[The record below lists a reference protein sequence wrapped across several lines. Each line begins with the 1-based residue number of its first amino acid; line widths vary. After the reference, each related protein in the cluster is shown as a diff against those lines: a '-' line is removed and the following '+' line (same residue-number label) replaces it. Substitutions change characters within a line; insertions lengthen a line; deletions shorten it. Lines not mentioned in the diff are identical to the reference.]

1 MPSEADEQLE
11 SIRRL
16 LLSVVLLLGVGV
28 AALGD
33 IAVAVRGYETLIPTV
48 ARATGIVSVIVV
60 IVQIF
65 SGGFRTEPEDT
76 D

>member
-65 SGGFRTEPEDT
+65 SGGFRTEPEDA

>member
-48 ARATGIVSVIVV
+48 ARATGIVRVIVV

-65 SGGFRTEPEDT
+65 SGGFRTEPEDA

>member
-16 LLSVVLLLGVGV
+16 LLSVVVLLGVGV

-33 IAVAVRGYETLIPTV
+33 IAVAIRGYETLIPTV
-48 ARATGIVSVIVV
+48 ARAAGIVSVIVV

-65 SGGFRTEPEDT
+65 SG
-76 D
+76 

>member
-33 IAVAVRGYETLIPTV
+33 IAVAVRGYETLIQTV

-65 SGGFRTEPEDT
+65 SG
-76 D
+76 

>member
-65 SGGFRTEPEDT
+65 SGRFRTEPEDT

>member
-65 SGGFRTEPEDT
+65 SG
-76 D
+76 

>member
-16 LLSVVLLLGVGV
+16 LLSVVLLRGVGV

-65 SGGFRTEPEDT
+65 SG
-76 D
+76 

>member
-1 MPSEADEQLE
+1 MPSETDERFE

-16 LLSVVLLLGVGV
+16 LQTVVLLLGVGV

-65 SGGFRTEPEDT
+65 SG
-76 D
+76 